1 VGDLEFNDEFRAA
14 NLLLTSYLHNL
25 NFFQF
30 ILNNMSAVPTQPLE
44 AARRKFIEAGGNT
57 TQSFGFGR
65 IPGQLFAL
73 LYLSAKPLCV
83 DDIVRELGVSKA
95 SVSTTVRQ
103 LEQWAAARR
112 VWVKGDRKDY
122 YEAETDFGTML
133 RHGLLMT
140 FRKKIDTAG
149 TQIGNVESTLRQ
161 AMEKVD
167 DVQRQEMQVIAERLQ
182 RARDFHNKIN
192 GMLNNPV
199 IDHLL

>member
-1 VGDLEFNDEFRAA
+1 
-14 NLLLTSYLHNL
+14 
-25 NFFQF
+25 
-30 ILNNMSAVPTQPLE
+30 MSGQLQQPLE

-73 LYLSAKPLCV
+73 LYLSAKPLCL
-83 DDIVRELGVSKA
+83 DDIARELGVSKA

-103 LEQWAAARR
+103 LEQWVAVRR

-140 FRKKIDTAG
+140 FRKKLETAG
-149 TQIGNVESTLRQ
+149 TQIGHVEDSLKR

-167 DVQRQEMQVIAERLQ
+167 DAQRQEMQVVADRLQ
-182 RARDFHNKIN
+182 RARDFHDKIN
-192 GMLNNPV
+192 GMLTNPV
-199 IDHLL
+199 VDQLL

>member
-1 VGDLEFNDEFRAA
+1 
-14 NLLLTSYLHNL
+14 
-25 NFFQF
+25 
-30 ILNNMSAVPTQPLE
+30 MSNISSQPLD

-73 LYLSAKPLCV
+73 LYLSAKPLCL
-83 DDIVRELGVSKA
+83 DDIARELGVSKA

-103 LEQWAAARR
+103 LEQWAAVRR

-140 FRKKIDTAG
+140 FRKKLETAG
-149 TQIGNVESTLRQ
+149 SQISHVEDSLQQ
-161 AMEKVD
+161 AMEKID
-167 DVQRQEMQVIAERLQ
+167 DAQRPEMQVVADRLR
-182 RARDFHNKIN
+182 RARDFHEKIH
-192 GMLNNPV
+192 GILNNPV
-199 IDHLL
+199 IDDLL

>member
-1 VGDLEFNDEFRAA
+1 
-14 NLLLTSYLHNL
+14 
-25 NFFQF
+25 
-30 ILNNMSAVPTQPLE
+30 MSPTASQPLD

-65 IPGQLFAL
+65 IAGQLFAL
-73 LYLSAKPLCV
+73 LYLSAKPLCL

-103 LEQWAAARR
+103 LEQWAAVRR

-133 RHGLLMT
+133 RHGLLTT
-140 FRKKIDTAG
+140 FRKKLETAG
-149 TQIGNVESTLRQ
+149 TQIGHVESTLRR
-161 AMEKVD
+161 AMEKAD
-167 DVQRQEMQVIAERLQ
+167 DAQRQEMQVVAERLE
-182 RARDFHNKIN
+182 RAKNFHDKIH
-192 GMLNNPV
+192 GMLTNPV

>member
-1 VGDLEFNDEFRAA
+1 MN
-14 NLLLTSYLHNL
+14 TS
-25 NFFQF
+25 
-30 ILNNMSAVPTQPLE
+30 SSKPLD

-73 LYLSAKPLCV
+73 LYLSANPLCL
-83 DDIVRELGVSKA
+83 DDIARELGVSKA

-103 LEQWAAARR
+103 LEQWAAVRR

-140 FRKKIDTAG
+140 FRKKLETAG
-149 TQIGNVESTLRQ
+149 SQIRHVEDSLKR

-167 DVQRQEMQVIAERLQ
+167 DTQRQEMQVVADRLQ
-182 RARDFHNKIN
+182 RARDFHEKIH

>member
-1 VGDLEFNDEFRAA
+1 MREARSPQLD
-14 NLLLTSYLHNL
+14 
-25 NFFQF
+25 
-30 ILNNMSAVPTQPLE
+30 
-44 AARRKFIEAGGNT
+44 AARGKFIEAGGNA

-73 LYLSAKPLCV
+73 LYLSAKPLCL
-83 DDIVRELGVSKA
+83 DDIARELGVSKA

-103 LEQWAAARR
+103 LEQWAAVRR

-140 FRKKIDTAG
+140 FRKKLETAG
-149 TQIGNVESTLRQ
+149 AQIGHVEDSLKR

-167 DVQRQEMQVIAERLQ
+167 DGQRQEMQIVADRLQ
-182 RARDFHNKIN
+182 RAKVFHDKIN
-192 GMLNNPV
+192 GMLTNPV